1 MYFMPTK
8 CIIIYIS
15 SDVAI
20 VLLCFK
26 KQQLY
31 ICQFTLSVQSILGPC
46 VESLYIKVWDFPTS
60 PVPLGLQNQ
69 QYNRLVAFQKYS
81 ILQFV
86 SGIVCTFCVH
96 YTHMLHVYMNV

>member
-31 ICQFTLSVQSILGPC
+31 ICQFTLSVQLILGPC
-46 VESLYIKVWDFPTS
+46 AESLYMKVLSYWNFPNS
-60 PVPLGLQNQ
+60 PISPLALQKQ
-69 QYNRLVAFQKYS
+69 D
-81 ILQFV
+81 
-86 SGIVCTFCVH
+86 
-96 YTHMLHVYMNV
+96 